1 MSENKKLRSG
11 QFNVDVEEKPLLWK
25 DRKRWLGM
33 PLSFTVYML
42 NEDKLMIN
50 TGLLNLHEE
59 EILLYRVRDISVKQS
74 LGERIFGVG
83 TVCINS
89 SDATLPHVDLLHVKN
104 ARKVKEV
111 IGKCVEDSRRR
122 NGIRS
127 TELMGGTDGHD
138 GPPDLDGD
146 GIPDLPPELNDAPE
160 FADPETHE

>member
-89 SDATLPHVDLLHVKN
+89 SDATLPHVDLLHVKTH
-104 ARKVKEV
+104 AKSRK
-111 IGKCVEDSRRR
+111 
-122 NGIRS
+122 
-127 TELMGGTDGHD
+127 
-138 GPPDLDGD
+138 
-146 GIPDLPPELNDAPE
+146 
-160 FADPETHE
+160 